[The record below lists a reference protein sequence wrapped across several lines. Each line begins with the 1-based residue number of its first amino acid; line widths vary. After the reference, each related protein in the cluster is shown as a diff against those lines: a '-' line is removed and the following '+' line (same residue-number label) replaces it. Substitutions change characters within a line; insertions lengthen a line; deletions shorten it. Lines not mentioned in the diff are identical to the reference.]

1 MVKGG
6 YSDYV
11 AEVNGKKVT
20 WEVANDHVVD
30 EGVEHEELGLQG
42 FGLIYSMKRGGD
54 VFGMM

>member
-1 MVKGG
+1 M
-6 YSDYV
+6 
-11 AEVNGKKVT
+11 
-20 WEVANDHVVD
+20 WEVADDHVVD